1 MGRRSFKLLFASV
14 ALLVALP
21 SVSLAQR
28 LTSGPV
34 SRSLASREDLEQAA
48 ENADLLARQAKDGDL
63 RRAKL
68 EEAAR
73 IRQRL
78 QEGDFQAGHR
88 IFLSVY
94 GDSVLSDTFTVR
106 GDRQLLLPNVP
117 PISLNGVLDSE
128 LESFLTEQL
137 GKYLRDPM
145 VEAQTLLRI
154 SITGAV
160 GAPGFYSLPIDV
172 PVSDALMKAGGPTG
186 TASLQDI
193 VIKRGKDVAIEK
205 ETVRDAVRAGLTL
218 SDIGARPGD
227 EMWVPDQSQRSKW
240 LTWGRGTIAVL
251 GAIASIAWLTT
262 RF

>member
-1 MGRRSFKLLFASV
+1 MGRRFIQLVLAST
-14 ALLVALP
+14 ALVVALP
-21 SVSLAQR
+21 TISLAQR
-28 LTSGPV
+28 LTSGTV

-48 ENADLLARQAKDGDL
+48 EAADALARQAKDGDL
-63 RRAKL
+63 RRAKI

-117 PISLNGVLDSE
+117 PIALTGVLDSE
-128 LESFLTEQL
+128 LETYLTQQL

-160 GAPGFYSLPIDV
+160 GSPGFYSLPIDV

-193 VIKRGKDVAIEK
+193 VVKRGKDVAIDK
-205 ETVRDAVRAGLTL
+205 ETVREAVQIGLTL

-227 EMWVPDQSQRSKW
+227 ELWVPDQSQRSKW
-240 LTWGRGTIAVL
+240 LSWGRGSIAVL
-251 GAIASIAWLTT
+251 GAIASVAWLAT